1 MLRAMSLK
9 RKASFSTFPT
19 PDMTPVVEG
28 PSVTMDDA
36 PHLNS
41 RTRKRFRD
49 DRPEEKIVYE
59 NTLRWLYSAQQRQES
74 TTINTSTG
82 DENENTDSEPLPTP
96 ETIDP
101 RQQTLHRFFKS
112 APSSAPSSSHATRQS
127 AGPIQTNN
135 GFLQPYSHNMNS
147 PGLSMGSDDNHS
159 PSSRFMTAD
168 MDMDVDMDSG
178 SDQSLGSKGGAGG
191 FRWM

>member
-1 MLRAMSLK
+1 MVSPL
-9 RKASFSTFPT
+9 TGV
-19 PDMTPVVEG
+19 MTI
-28 PSVTMDDA
+28 
-36 PHLNS
+36 S
-41 RTRKRFRD
+41 R
-49 DRPEEKIVYE
+49 EKLTWIE

-74 TTINTSTG
+74 TTINTSTE

-112 APSSAPSSSHATRQS
+112 APSSATSSSRATRQS
-127 AGPIQTNN
+127 AGPIQMNN

-147 PGLSMGSDDNHS
+147 PGLSMGSDDNRS
-159 PSSRFMTAD
+159 PSSRFMVAD

-178 SDQSLGSKGGAGG
+178 SDQSLESKGDAGR